1 MLHTGKI
8 FTGGNMAEF
17 QVILEKNKPKYV
29 VLPFGDRKAAQDY
42 MDELWAE
49 KAVAEFE
56 RSKHGKLYTLAE
68 AKKKLGQAKHAVK
81 KTC

>member
-1 MLHTGKI
+1 
-8 FTGGNMAEF
+8 MAEF
-17 QVILEKNKPKYV
+17 QVILENNKPKYA

-49 KAVAEFE
+49 KASEEFE
-56 RSKHGKLYTLAE
+56 RNKPGKLYTLTE
-68 AKKKLGQAKHAVK
+68 VKKKLGQTKHAGK

>member
-1 MLHTGKI
+1 
-8 FTGGNMAEF
+8 MAGF

-49 KAVAEFE
+49 KAVSEFE
-56 RSKHGKLYTLAE
+56 RSKPGKLYTLAE
-68 AKKKLGQAKHAVK
+68 AKKKLGQVKHAVK
-81 KTC
+81 